1 MSASSSE
8 GNGAGSAVADSPST
22 LFAYTVRRDGR
33 TIAVLN
39 AYKTATGV
47 TVDSEVFPITKSLDE
62 PGIKRPFSFGSV
74 DQARRF
80 ADDAIIAFE
89 YLNCTIT

>member
-1 MSASSSE
+1 M
-8 GNGAGSAVADSPST
+8 VADSASA

-33 TIAVLN
+33 TIALLN
-39 AYKTATGV
+39 VYATQSGV
-47 TVDSEVFPITKSLDE
+47 TVDSEVFPITKPIDE

-80 ADDAIIAFE
+80 ADDAIVAFE
-89 YLNCTIT
+89 YLNCTVT

>member
-1 MSASSSE
+1 MSRSE
-8 GNGAGSAVADSPST
+8 GNGAGSAVADSASA

-39 AYKTATGV
+39 AYKTPTGV
-47 TVDSEVFPITKSLDE
+47 TVDSEVFAITKPLDE
-62 PGIKRPFSFGSV
+62 PGIKRPFSFSSV

-80 ADDAIIAFE
+80 ADEAIVAFE
-89 YLNCTIT
+89 YLNCTIA

>member
-1 MSASSSE
+1 MSSSSSE
-8 GNGAGSAVADSPST
+8 GNGAGSAVADSAST

-39 AYKTATGV
+39 AYKTPTGV
-47 TVDSEVFPITKSLDE
+47 TVDSEVFAITKPLDE

-80 ADDAIIAFE
+80 ADDAIVAFE
-89 YLNCTIT
+89 YLNCTVT

>member
-1 MSASSSE
+1 LSLAPE
-8 GNGAGSAVADSPST
+8 GNGAGSAVADSASA

-33 TIAVLN
+33 TIALLN
-39 AYKTATGV
+39 VYATQSGV
-47 TVDSEVFPITKSLDE
+47 TVDSEVFPITKPIDE

-80 ADDAIIAFE
+80 VDDAIIAFE